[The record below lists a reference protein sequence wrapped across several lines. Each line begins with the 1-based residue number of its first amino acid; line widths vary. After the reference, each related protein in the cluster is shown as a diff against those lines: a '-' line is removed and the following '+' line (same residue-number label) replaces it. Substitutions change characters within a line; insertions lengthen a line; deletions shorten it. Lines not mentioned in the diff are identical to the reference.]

1 MADKEQDPQ
10 LVRLLRILRMGRLNP
25 DFAARELMIS
35 LQEAQTLLKQNSGS
49 DGPLLESGG
58 WFGLRNPPPPEPAR
72 QRDYA
77 PPPSREKTAERL
89 GLGQYRQGPPVRTQ
103 EWYDPPRSRPSPR
116 YAPPAVATPVAKPLP
131 FDPHRSAALDLLQ
144 RLGAPGSVTAAV
156 QVGNYAPAN
165 LYVAVQSK
173 LVDDSTT
180 RLEAEMAGLRARIA
194 LLAELGTL
202 AAKHE

>member
-77 PPPSREKTAERL
+77 PPPSREEAAKRL
-89 GLGQYRQGPPVRTQ
+89 GLGQYRQGPSVGSQ
-103 EWYDPPRSRPSPR
+103 DW